1 MLLTIL
7 RALFILVM
15 ASVGWYYMQ
24 SPTHFL
30 SEFTWL
36 VLALAVSL
44 AVCVVCIDIL
54 APSHKLEI
62 LAGAF
67 FGLIV
72 GLAVTVGLSFV
83 TRYIIEL
90 QMPSAD
96 SLTVEGMKQFTA
108 RREAIIEC
116 INMLVGVTA
125 CYLSI
130 SFVLQSRDNFRFII
144 PFVEFSKQ
152 IRGVRPVLV
161 DTSALIDGRLAPL
174 AATGFIDAK
183 LIVPRFVLEE
193 VQHVA
198 DSGDRSKRNR
208 GRQGLDVLERLQ
220 KQSRVEVTIY
230 EGLPRT
236 ATPTS
241 DVDALL
247 LLLAKELP
255 ARLLT
260 TDFNLSKVAQL
271 QGVDCINLNELA
283 SAVKLVALP
292 GDPLRVRLQKPGD
305 QPGQGVGYL
314 DDGTMVVVEAGRNL
328 IGKDVDVLVTSAITT
343 QAGKLIFSR
352 LAEVQSTPEA
362 AVVAPMPQPAP
373 SQPAPLPSPAAM
385 AAGPSASR
393 RGA

>member
-24 SPTHFL
+24 SPTRFL

-44 AVCVVCIDIL
+44 AVFVVCIDML
-54 APSHKLEI
+54 APSHKLEL

-67 FGLIV
+67 FGLVV
-72 GLAVTVGLSFV
+72 GLAVTLGLSFV

-90 QMPSAD
+90 QMPSSD
-96 SLTVEGMKQFTA
+96 SLTVEGMKQFSA

-130 SFVLQSRDNFRFII
+130 SFVLQARDNFRFII

-152 IRGVRPVLV
+152 VRGVRPVLV

-208 GRQGLDVLERLQ
+208 GRQGLDVLDRLQ

-230 EGLPRT
+230 EGTPRT
-236 ATPTS
+236 ADANA
-241 DVDALL
+241 DVDARL
-247 LLLAKELP
+247 LLLARELP

-283 SAVKLVALP
+283 AAVKLVALP

-314 DDGTMVVVEAGRNL
+314 DDGTMVVVEAGRSL

-343 QAGKLIFSR
+343 QAGKLIFTR
-352 LAEVQSTPEA
+352 VADTPPA
-362 AVVAPMPQPAP
+362 AANKTDATETGAQPAIAA
-373 SQPAPLPSPAAM
+373 PA
-385 AAGPSASR
+385 R